1 MKLNQ
6 LRNITTAALIAFT
19 GTSLMV
25 PQTANAHCQIPCGI
39 YDDHARVKSMLED
52 AKTLEKSIVV
62 LKELDSKTDLQS
74 LNQKVR
80 WINNKEIHS
89 EKIITTISNYFL
101 TQRVKASQ
109 KDYKERLV
117 NHHSVI
123 VNAMKVKQNSNQE
136 AVSNLIK
143 SIQVLANYYPEHKH

>member
-6 LRNITTAALIAFT
+6 LRNITTAALITFT